1 MAKKSD
7 TTETTAAVTPEA
19 GAEDAGSP
27 ETQAG
32 QQTGQQV
39 RVKID
44 DAGMHTNYA
53 NAFRTNVTAEEVIVD
68 LGLNQVFMNRQA
80 GQPADAA
87 QPAGEIQFQITERLI
102 MNYYTAKRLA
112 ITLSQIIR
120 RYEDRF
126 GDLKLNAADRVQ
138 SVTGTVEG

>member
-1 MAKKSD
+1 M
-7 TTETTAAVTPEA
+7 TEP
-19 GAEDAGSP
+19 
-27 ETQAG
+27 
-32 QQTGQQV
+32 
-39 RVKID
+39 
-44 DAGMHTNYA
+44 
-53 NAFRTNVTAEEVIVD
+53 
-68 LGLNQVFMNRQA
+68 
-80 GQPADAA
+80 GQPADTA